1 MRLRTWTPVLAMMAL
16 VGCTLTQSGLRKD
29 SDATQQIIGGRV
41 IAPKR
46 CSLRMI
52 LLPMPLNDPV
62 LNDVAWRGADPQ
74 AVEEEPRRLWEAN
87 GLRIGRITGEL
98 PAEVRSAIDQSRAP
112 LKVEPGTI
120 IVPSGDDTLFDLG
133 PKVDQ
138 LNLFLSRGDKGPVG
152 KPYRD
157 AKPFL
162 RLIPSH
168 DDAEGV
174 TLRIVPE
181 IHHGPIRQGW
191 STAPN
196 GTFSGSQLVSKSGQ
210 QEDTLRDLA
219 ATLTLRPGQVAV
231 LGADPDRS
239 GSLGAFL
246 FTEHE
251 GNSDRRLQKVLFLWA
266 GRLEPEAP
274 VATPEN
280 LIPVAPPEM
289 PTRSEP

>member
-1 MRLRTWTPVLAMMAL
+1 MRPRTWTPVLATTVL
-16 VGCTLTQSGLRKD
+16 VGCTLTQSGPRKD
-29 SDATQQIIGGRV
+29 TDATRQIIGGRV

-46 CSLRMI
+46 CSLRMA
-52 LLPMPLNDPV
+52 LLPMPLHDPI
-62 LNDVAWRGADPQ
+62 LNDVVWRGADPQ
-74 AVEEEPRRLWEAN
+74 AVDEGPRRLWGAN

-98 PAEVRSAIDQSRAP
+98 PAEVRSAIDQSQGA
-112 LKVEPGTI
+112 LKVEPSTV
-120 IVPSGDDTLFDLG
+120 IVPSGDDALFDLG

-162 RLIPSH
+162 RLVPSH
-168 DDAEGV
+168 DAEGV
-174 TLRIVPE
+174 SLRIVPE

-191 STAPN
+191 STAP
-196 GTFSGSQLVSKSGQ
+196 GGAFSGSQLVSKSGQ
-210 QEDTLRDLA
+210 QEDTLRELA
-219 ATLTLRPGQVAV
+219 ATLTLHPGQVAV

-251 GNSDRRLQKVLFLWA
+251 GNSDRRTQKVLLLWA

-280 LIPVAPPEM
+280 LVPVAPSEM
-289 PTRSEP
+289 PTRSER